1 MGGFHGG
8 FFPVH
13 YRYMP
18 KSKPHTR
25 EEAQFR
31 QAGHQRIAGVDE
43 AGKGSW
49 AGPIVAAAVI
59 LPASFPPKIITDS
72 KQLTEKQ
79 REKMFVYITRY
90 AISWA
95 VGVVS
100 AQEIDQRGIVAANK
114 KALLVALKRLHVRP
128 QAILVDAVKIKVGKK
143 PVKAIIHGDAKVL
156 SIAAASIVAKVVR
169 DALMVGQHRLFP
181 QYDFASHK
189 GYGTARHEQL
199 LKKHG
204 PSPIHRQ
211 SFEPVRRLRKKV
223 VKK

>member
-1 MGGFHGG
+1 
-8 FFPVH
+8 
-13 YRYMP
+13 MP
-18 KSKPHTR
+18 KTKPHTR
-25 EEAQFR
+25 EESALRKQ
-31 QAGHQRIAGVDE
+31 GHQFIAGADE

-59 LPASFPPKIITDS
+59 LPPDFLPKMVNDS
-72 KQLTEKQ
+72 KKLTEPQ
-79 REKMFVYITRY
+79 RQKMFVHVTRH

-100 AQEIDQRGIVAANK
+100 SQEIDQKGIVAANK
-114 KALLVALKRLHVRP
+114 KALLAALKKLHVRP
-128 QAILVDAVKIKVGKK
+128 QAILVDAVKIKVGRK
-143 PVKAIIHGDAKVL
+143 PVKAIVHGDAKVL

-181 QYDFASHK
+181 QYEFHQHK
-189 GYGTARHEQL
+189 GYGTARHERL

-204 PSPIHRQ
+204 PSPIHRY
-211 SFEPVRRLRKKV
+211 SFAPIRSLRPRA